1 MKVFLDFTET
11 INVLSE
17 SAGRAFSLLVS
28 NLYKKVDVMWSTYSK
43 KYTSKLVPIMDYCS
57 SVWGFKKGF
66 L

>member
-17 SAGRAFSLLVS
+17 SAGQAFLLLVS

-43 KYTSKLVPIMDYCS
+43 KYKSKLVPIMDYWS
-57 SVWGFKKGF
+57 SV
-66 L
+66 